1 MDRYYKIAKDSET
14 GKKLAELVSRLEDF
28 KATRNKFADKYG
40 VRGVRHCEIYLAS
53 VASVVFKDETSI
65 DKDSWKRSPD
75 PQGYIP
81 KNNPKNNELK
91 KDWQELQSKSIL
103 RYKLDEIVGGTD
115 QFVHCG
121 FHYGKEDYFFI
132 YTSCP
137 EKYDFPSDVIEISNL
152 EYLELTKQ
160 K

>member
-40 VRGVRHCEIYLAS
+40 VRGVHHYEIYLAS
-53 VASVVFKDETSI
+53 VASVVFKNETSI

-81 KNNPKNNELK
+81 KDNPKNNELK

-121 FHYGKEDYFFI
+121 FDYSMEDYFFI
-132 YTSCP
+132 FTDKP
-137 EKYDFPSDVIEISNL
+137 EAFDFPSDVIEISNI

>member
-14 GKKLAELVSRLEDF
+14 GKKLAELVGRLEDF
-28 KATRNKFADKYG
+28 KATRKKFAEKYG
-40 VRGVRHCEIYLAS
+40 IRGVHHYEIYWAS
-53 VASVVFKDETSI
+53 VASVVFKDESSV

-81 KNNPKNNELK
+81 KRNPKNKDIK
-91 KDWQELQSKSIL
+91 KEWQELQSKSIL
-103 RYKLDEIVGGTD
+103 RYKLDEIVGGKN
-115 QFVHCG
+115 QFIHCG
-121 FHYGKEDYFFI
+121 FHYGKEDFFFI
-132 YTSCP
+132 NTSSP
-137 EKYDFPSDVIEISNL
+137 EEYDFPSDVIEISNL